1 MVRAKLVVLLGLF
14 ALAGCGAGSPNSTP
28 VARSAEVR
36 ESTAASLLKP
46 SGQGPFPALVIL
58 HDCSG
63 LGSRSSGAARR
74 WAKEMVSRGYVIV
87 IPDSFSPRGHAGGV
101 CTNPSPSREDVSPT
115 RRAEDAYTALAY
127 LRSLPF
133 VDGSR
138 VGLMGGSH
146 GGSSTLA
153 SMVAAEASRISQAQ
167 GAPRGFAAAVALY
180 PSCAVR
186 YGSWR
191 PVLQKGGSRNYLGVY
206 EVNAPLLI
214 LIGELDDWTP
224 MEPCQRLAEVAE
236 QAGFP
241 VSIKVYPGAHHAFDS
256 NASVNFNPER
266 VNVNSP
272 TGRGAT
278 VGGDP
283 KAWAD
288 SIREVDRFF
297 ALHLK

>member
-1 MVRAKLVVLLGLF
+1 
-14 ALAGCGAGSPNSTP
+14 
-28 VARSAEVR
+28 
-36 ESTAASLLKP
+36 
-46 SGQGPFPALVIL
+46 
-58 HDCSG
+58 
-63 LGSRSSGAARR
+63 
-74 WAKEMVSRGYVIV
+74 
-87 IPDSFSPRGHAGGV
+87 
-101 CTNPSPSREDVSPT
+101 
-115 RRAEDAYTALAY
+115 
-127 LRSLPF
+127 
-133 VDGSR
+133 
-138 VGLMGGSH
+138 
-146 GGSSTLA
+146 
-153 SMVAAEASRISQAQ
+153 MVAAEASRISQAQ

-180 PSCAVR
+180 PSCGIR

-224 MEPCQRLAEVAE
+224 MEPCQRLAEIAE